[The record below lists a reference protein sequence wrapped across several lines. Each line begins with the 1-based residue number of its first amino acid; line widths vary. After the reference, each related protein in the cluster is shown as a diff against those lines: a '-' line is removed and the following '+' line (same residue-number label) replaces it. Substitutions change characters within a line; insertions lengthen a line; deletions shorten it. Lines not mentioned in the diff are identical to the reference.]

1 MHLNHI
7 DSLNQRI
14 ISLRDRIDSV
24 IAPPARRI
32 DLLTSVPGVSKT
44 VAEIIIAETGA
55 DMTPSR
61 TAPHLASW
69 AGGNRDGCSVSSSE
83 VPFLVTWTFST
94 FTLRS
99 VACRIG
105 RPWPTSPAGH

>member
-44 VAEIIIAETGA
+44 VAEIIIAENRGRH
-55 DMTPSR
+55 DPVPHRPTPR
-61 TAPHLASW
+61 VL
-69 AGGNRDGCSVSSSE
+69 
-83 VPFLVTWTFST
+83 
-94 FTLRS
+94 
-99 VACRIG
+99 G
-105 RPWPTSPAGH
+105 RRK